1 MSGRPGARQVPD
13 WPGKITPSPEA
24 RTIFQS
30 PEFFQNMTNFLIFMG
45 IFMNFDKIYE
55 SKKRK
60 FRQKLGFMMQNHNL
74 RPIFATARKN
84 IFGKVVTLGCPNI

>member
-1 MSGRPGARQVPD
+1 
-13 WPGKITPSPEA
+13 
-24 RTIFQS
+24 
-30 PEFFQNMTNFLIFMG
+30 
-45 IFMNFDKIYE
+45 MNFDKIYE